1 MAALDEGFVGEILEP
16 HLKFEMPRVLP
27 LDEGIGAHVVV
38 EAEGEFVGV
47 ETRLPS
53 ANIVDRQAKLEVL
66 WTPQRCS
73 VRRQQAALMTRGIQ
87 RARAIRDEGVVSD
100 LGVV

>member
-1 MAALDEGFVGEILEP
+1 
-16 HLKFEMPRVLP
+16 MPRVLP

-53 ANIVDRQAKLEVL
+53 ADIVDRQDVL
-66 WTPQRCS
+66 RVGS
-73 VRRQQAALMTRGIQ
+73 LLHEYHSLM
-87 RARAIRDEGVVSD
+87 
-100 LGVV
+100 LG